1 LRPVSS
7 FPLRLRLRQQGDFAL
22 WRSDLLGM
30 LDSQL
35 RSFGGRMEKET
46 PGAVDEAGGG
56 DERSSRDQM
65 FAALYTDLRRL
76 ADRALH
82 NNASGIVSPTTLVH
96 EVYLNLSART
106 HLSLDDRAHF
116 LAYSARAMRSLLI
129 DLLRRGQA
137 LKRGMGFQIT
147 RLSTEIGDDIPD
159 LDKYSRLSEALDAL
173 AAGEPRLAEV
183 VDLKYFCGFSFAE
196 IAALRGA
203 SERTVQRDWE
213 KARLI
218 LFQDLGA
225 ES

>member
-1 LRPVSS
+1 
-7 FPLRLRLRQQGDFAL
+7 
-22 WRSDLLGM
+22 
-30 LDSQL
+30 
-35 RSFGGRMEKET
+35 MEKE
-46 PGAVDEAGGG
+46 PPEAVDESGRG
-56 DERSSRDQM
+56 DHRNSRDQM
-65 FAALYTDLRRL
+65 FAALYADLRRL

-82 NNASGIVSPTTLVH
+82 NNAGGVVSPTTLVH

-106 HLSLDDRAHF
+106 TLSIDDRAHF

-137 LKRGMGFQIT
+137 LKRGQGFHIT
-147 RLSTEIGDDIPD
+147 RLNTEVGDHIPD
-159 LDKYSRLSEALDAL
+159 LDEFSRLSEALDAL
-173 AAGEPRLAEV
+173 AVGEPRLAEV